1 LLEKKGKK
9 GEVKMIKEVR
19 KSRWMALA
27 LTAAMVVTAS
37 GVATPAQAAPKKLT
51 IGFVVH
57 VIGNPFIN
65 QIIEA
70 AKMAAKDLNVNI
82 KVTGPAGAEGDA
94 QLTAVQNL
102 AASGVD
108 GIATSVPAASM
119 VNGLNAIIKAG
130 TPIVQFNGLGVG
142 VNAPY
147 VGEKSVESGRL
158 LGKMVLDKSGGKTA
172 KGDVIVGNC
181 YPGFPVLENRQKG
194 VLESLKKA
202 PGVKIV
208 GPSDVK
214 VDSAANFAA
223 WQGLLAAN
231 PKALAMVGLCAPD
244 VESIGKVNA
253 AVPGSKTIGAG
264 YDLTTGNLAALA
276 NKTAHI
282 SLGQTPFIQGY
293 LPVYVLVDSIR
304 TKTKINFSGFLN
316 SGTEIVTA
324 TSVVQPFK
332 SAPLTFKELQAMS
345 ASNKLTRAYYDKLVK
360 TYVKDWRK
368 NLAPIAEESA

>member
-1 LLEKKGKK
+1 
-9 GEVKMIKEVR
+9 MIKVMR
-19 KSRWMALA
+19 KSRWTAVA
-27 LTAAMVVTAS
+27 LTAAMVVTAA

-119 VNGLNAIIKAG
+119 VNGLNAIIKTG
-130 TPIVQFNGLGVG
+130 MPMVQFNGLGVG
-142 VNAPY
+142 VKAPY

-158 LGKMVLDKSGGKTA
+158 LGKMVLDKIGGRTA

-181 YPGFPVLENRQKG
+181 FPGFPVLENRSKG

-202 PGVKIV
+202 PGIKII

-214 VDSAANFAA
+214 VDAAANFAA

-231 PKALAMVGLCAPD
+231 PDALAMVGLCAPD

-253 AVPGSKTIGAG
+253 ANPGSKTIGAG
-264 YDLTTGNLAALA
+264 YDLTTGNLEALA
-276 NKTAHI
+276 NGTAHI
-282 SLGQTPFIQGY
+282 SLGQTPFLQGY

-304 TKTKINFSGFLN
+304 NKIKINRAGFLD

-324 TSVVQPFK
+324 TKVVQPFG
-332 SAPLTFKELQAMS
+332 SAPLSFKKLQKMS
-345 ASNKLTRAYYDKLVK
+345 ASNKLTRTYYDKLVK

-368 NLAPIAEESA
+368 NLKPISAESA

>member
-1 LLEKKGKK
+1 
-9 GEVKMIKEVR
+9 MQI
-19 KSRWMALA
+19 KSRKARWSALA
-27 LTAAMVVTAS
+27 LTTGMVLTAN
-37 GVATPAQAAPKKLT
+37 GVATPAQAAEKKLT

-65 QIIEA
+65 QIIDG
-70 AKMAAKDLNVNI
+70 AKAAAKDLKVTI

-108 GIATSVPAASM
+108 GIATSVPSASM
-119 VNGLNAIIKAG
+119 KKGLNDVIKAG
-130 TPIVQFNGLGVG
+130 TPIVQFNGFVDG

-158 LGKMVLDKSGGKTA
+158 LGKMVLEKIGGASA

-181 YPGFPVLENRQKG
+181 FPGFPVLENRSKG
-194 VLESLKKA
+194 LQESLAKA
-202 PGVKIV
+202 PGIKII

-214 VDSAANFAA
+214 VDAAANFAA

-231 PKALAMVGLCAPD
+231 PNALAMVGLCAPD

-253 AVPGSKTIGAG
+253 AVSGSKTIGAG
-264 YDLTTGNLAALA
+264 YDLTTGNLAALK
-276 NKTAHI
+276 NGTAHI

-293 LPVYVLVDSIR
+293 LPVYMLVDSIR
-304 TKTKINFSGFLN
+304 NKIKINKSGFIDA
-316 SGTEIVTA
+316 GTEIVTA
-324 TSVVQPFK
+324 TSVIEPFGSK
-332 SAPLTFKELQAMS
+332 PLTFAQLQQMS
-345 ASNKLTRAYYDKLVK
+345 ASPSATRKYYDPLVK
-360 TYVKDWRK
+360 GYIKNWKK
-368 NLAPIAEESA
+368 NLKPIADESA

>member
-1 LLEKKGKK
+1 LFERNEK
-9 GEVKMIKEVR
+9 GEVKMIKEIR
-19 KSRWMALA
+19 KSRWTALA

-70 AKMAAKDLNVNI
+70 AKMAAKDLNVTL

-94 QLTAVQNL
+94 QLTAVQNM

-119 VNGLNAIIKAG
+119 VNGLNAIIKTG
-130 TPIVQFNGLGVG
+130 MPMVQFNGLGVG

-158 LGKMVLDKSGGKTA
+158 LGKMVLDKIGGKNA

-276 NKTAHI
+276 NGTAHI

-304 TKTKINFSGFLN
+304 NKTKINFSGFLN
-316 SGTEIVTA
+316 SGTEIVTK
-324 TSVVQPFK
+324 TKVIQPFK
-332 SAPLTFKELQAMS
+332 SAPLTFKQLQAMS

-360 TYVKDWRK
+360 TYIKDWRK
-368 NLAPIAEESA
+368 NIAPIAEESA

>member
-1 LLEKKGKK
+1 
-9 GEVKMIKEVR
+9 MIKEIR
-19 KSRWMALA
+19 KSRWTALA

-70 AKMAAKDLNVNI
+70 AKMAAKDLGVTI

-119 VNGLNAIIKAG
+119 VNGLNAIIKSG

-158 LGKMVLDKSGGKTA
+158 LGKMVLDKIGGKNA

-202 PGVKIV
+202 PGVKII

-231 PKALAMVGLCAPD
+231 PGALAMVGLCAPD

-276 NKTAHI
+276 NGTAHI

-293 LPVYVLVDSIR
+293 LPVYMLVDSIR
-304 TKTKINFSGFLN
+304 NKTKINFSGFVN

-324 TSVVQPFK
+324 KSVIEPFK
-332 SAPLTFKELQAMS
+332 AAPLTFKQLQKMS
-345 ASNKLTRAYYDKLVK
+345 ASNKLTRAYYDKIVK
-360 TYVKDWRK
+360 TYIKDWRK

>member
-1 LLEKKGKK
+1 MKS
-9 GEVKMIKEVR
+9 
-19 KSRWMALA
+19 KSRHARLSA
-27 LTAAMVVTAS
+27 IAVVTALVFS
-37 GVATPAQAAPKKLT
+37 ASAVATPAQAAQKRLT

-57 VIGNPFIN
+57 VIGNPFIQ
-65 QIIEA
+65 QIIDA
-70 AKMAAKDLNVNI
+70 AQMAARDLNVKLI
-82 KVTGPAGAEGDA
+82 VTGPAGAEGDA

-102 AASGVD
+102 AASGVA

-119 VNGLNAIIKAG
+119 VKGLNAIIKAG
-130 TPIVQFNGLGVG
+130 TPIVMFNGLGEG
-142 VNAPY
+142 VNGPY

-158 LGKMVLDKSGGKTA
+158 LGKMVLEKIGGTTA

-181 YPGFPVLENRQKG
+181 FPGFPVLENRSKG
-194 VLESLKKA
+194 VLESLAKA
-202 PGVKIV
+202 PGVKII

-214 VDSAANFAA
+214 VDSVANFAA

-231 PKALAMVGLCAPD
+231 PNALAMVGLCAPD

-253 AVPGSKTIGAG
+253 AKPGSKTIGAG
-264 YDLTTGNLAALA
+264 YDLTTGNLEALA
-276 NKTAHI
+276 NGTAHI
-282 SLGQTPFIQGY
+282 SLGQTPFLQGY

-304 TKTKINFSGFLN
+304 NKIKINRAGFLD

-324 TSVVQPFK
+324 TKVVQPFG
-332 SAPLTFKELQAMS
+332 SDPLTFKKLQKMS

-368 NLAPIAEESA
+368 NLKPISEESA

>member
-1 LLEKKGKK
+1 MLEYKGK
-9 GEVKMIKEVR
+9 VKMTI
-19 KSRWMALA
+19 KSRKARWSALA
-27 LTAAMVVTAS
+27 LTTAMVLSAS
-37 GVATPAQAAPKKLT
+37 GVATPAQAAQKKLT

-65 QIIEA
+65 QIIDG
-70 AKMAAKDLNVNI
+70 AKAAAKDLGVTI

-94 QLTAVQNL
+94 QLTAVQNM

-119 VNGLNAIIKAG
+119 VKGLNAIIKAG

-142 VNAPY
+142 VNGPY

-158 LGKMVLDKSGGKTA
+158 LGKMVLDKIGGTSA

-194 VLESLKKA
+194 VLESLAKA
-202 PGVKIV
+202 SGVKIV

-231 PKALAMVGLCAPD
+231 PNALAMVGLCAPD

-253 AVPGSKTIGAG
+253 AVPGSKTIGGG

-276 NKTAHI
+276 NGSAHI
-282 SLGQTPFIQGY
+282 SLGQTPFVQGY
-293 LPVYVLVDSIR
+293 LPVYVLVDSLR
-304 TKTKINFSGFLN
+304 NKTKINFSGFLN
-316 SGTEIVTA
+316 SGTEIVTK
-324 TSVVQPFK
+324 TKVIQPFK
-332 SAPLTFKELQAMS
+332 AAPLTFPELQKMS

-360 TYVKDWRK
+360 TYIKDWRK

>member
-1 LLEKKGKK
+1 
-9 GEVKMIKEVR
+9 
-19 KSRWMALA
+19 
-27 LTAAMVVTAS
+27 
-37 GVATPAQAAPKKLT
+37 
-51 IGFVVH
+51 
-57 VIGNPFIN
+57 
-65 QIIEA
+65 
-70 AKMAAKDLNVNI
+70 
-82 KVTGPAGAEGDA
+82 
-94 QLTAVQNL
+94 
-102 AASGVD
+102 
-108 GIATSVPAASM
+108 
-119 VNGLNAIIKAG
+119 
-130 TPIVQFNGLGVG
+130 
-142 VNAPY
+142 
-147 VGEKSVESGRL
+147 
-158 LGKMVLDKSGGKTA
+158 MVLDKIGGKNA

-231 PKALAMVGLCAPD
+231 PGALAMVGLCAPD

-276 NKTAHI
+276 NGTAHI

-304 TKTKINFSGFLN
+304 NKTKINFSGFLN
-316 SGTEIVTA
+316 SGTEIVTK
-324 TSVVQPFK
+324 TKVIQPFK
-332 SAPLTFKELQAMS
+332 SAPLTFKQLQAMS

-360 TYVKDWRK
+360 TYIKDWRK
-368 NLAPIAEESA
+368 NIAPIAEESA

>member
-1 LLEKKGKK
+1 
-9 GEVKMIKEVR
+9 M
-19 KSRWMALA
+19 KSRKANWIALS
-27 LTAAMVVTAS
+27 LTTVIVLSAIGIAA
-37 GVATPAQAAPKKLT
+37 PAQAAPKKLT

-65 QIIEA
+65 QIIDG
-70 AKMAAKDLNVNI
+70 AKMAAKDLNVTI

-94 QLTAVQNL
+94 QLTAVQNM

-119 VNGLNAIIKAG
+119 VKGLNTIIKAG
-130 TPIVQFNGLGVG
+130 TPIVMFNGLGEG
-142 VNAPY
+142 VNGLY
-147 VGEKSVESGRL
+147 IGEKSVESGRL
-158 LGKMVLDKSGGKTA
+158 LGKMVLDKIGGATA

-181 YPGFPVLENRQKG
+181 YPGFPVLENRSRG
-194 VLESLKKA
+194 VLESLAKA
-202 PGVKIV
+202 PGIKIV

-253 AVPGSKTIGAG
+253 AVPGSKTIGGG
-264 YDLTTGNLAALA
+264 YDLTTGNLEALA
-276 NKTAHI
+276 NGTAHI

-304 TKTKINFSGFLN
+304 KKIKINKAGFLDA
-316 SGTEIVTA
+316 GTEIVTA
-324 TSVVQPFK
+324 TSVIEPFK
-332 SAPLTFKELQAMS
+332 SAPLTFAELQKMS
-345 ASNKLTRAYYDKLVK
+345 ASKSLTRKYYDPIVK
-360 TYVKDWRK
+360 GYIKNWQKNVK
-368 NLAPIAEESA
+368 PISDESA

>member
-1 LLEKKGKK
+1 
-9 GEVKMIKEVR
+9 MIKEIR

-70 AKMAAKDLNVNI
+70 AKMAAKDLNVTL

-94 QLTAVQNL
+94 QLTAVQNM

-119 VNGLNAIIKAG
+119 VNGLNAIIKTG
-130 TPIVQFNGLGVG
+130 MPMVQFNGLGVG

-158 LGKMVLDKSGGKTA
+158 LGKMVLDKIGGKTA

-231 PKALAMVGLCAPD
+231 PGALAMVGLCAPD

-264 YDLTTGNLAALA
+264 YDLTTGNLGALA
-276 NKTAHI
+276 NGTAHI

-304 TKTKINFSGFLN
+304 NKTKINFSGFLN

-324 TSVVQPFK
+324 KSVIQPFK
-332 SAPLTFKELQAMS
+332 SAPLTFKQLQAMS

-360 TYVKDWRK
+360 TYIKDWRK

>member
-1 LLEKKGKK
+1 
-9 GEVKMIKEVR
+9 MIKEIR
-19 KSRWMALA
+19 KSRWTALA

-70 AKMAAKDLNVNI
+70 AKMAAKDLNVTL

-94 QLTAVQNL
+94 QLTAVQNM

-119 VNGLNAIIKAG
+119 VNGLNAIIKTG
-130 TPIVQFNGLGVG
+130 MPMVQFNGLGVG

-158 LGKMVLDKSGGKTA
+158 LGKMVLDKIGGKTA

-202 PGVKIV
+202 PGVRIV

-231 PKALAMVGLCAPD
+231 PGALAMVGLCAPD

-264 YDLTTGNLAALA
+264 YDLTTGNLGALA
-276 NKTAHI
+276 NGTAHI

-304 TKTKINFSGFLN
+304 NKTKINFSGFLN
-316 SGTEIVTA
+316 SGTEIVTK
-324 TSVVQPFK
+324 TKVIQPFK
-332 SAPLTFKELQAMS
+332 AAPLTFKELQAMS

-360 TYVKDWRK
+360 TYIKDWRK

>member
-1 LLEKKGKK
+1 
-9 GEVKMIKEVR
+9 
-19 KSRWMALA
+19 MALTLTVAMA
-27 LTAAMVVTAS
+27 LTAS
-37 GVATPAQAAPKKLT
+37 GVANPAQAAPKKLT

-65 QIIEA
+65 QIIDA

-82 KVTGPAGAEGDA
+82 KVTGPAGAEADA

-102 AASGVD
+102 VASGVD
-108 GIATSVPAASM
+108 GIATSVVAASM
-119 VNGLNAIIKAG
+119 VNGLNAVIKAG
-130 TPIVQFNGLGVG
+130 TPVVQFNGLGVG

-158 LGKMVLDKSGGKTA
+158 LGKMVLEKIGGLSA

-181 YPGFPVLENRQKG
+181 YPGFPVLENRSKG

-202 PGVKIV
+202 SGIKII

-253 AVPGSKTIGAG
+253 AVPGSKTIGGG
-264 YDLTTGNLAALA
+264 YDLTTGNLAALE
-276 NKTAHI
+276 NGTAHI

-304 TKTKINFSGFLN
+304 NKIKINKPGFLN

-324 TSVVQPFK
+324 TSVIEPFK
-332 SAPLTFKELQAMS
+332 LAPLTFVALQEMS
-345 ASNKLTRAYYDKLVK
+345 ASKELTRKYYDNVVK
-360 TYVKDWRK
+360 GYIKDWRK
-368 NLAPIAEESA
+368 NLKPISDESA